1 MSKIEEIA
9 KKLDKFSLPQMDYEK
24 YFKSLETDNEKL
36 KLMSEFVDE
45 IEYALN
51 HKDEIKGDTTPF
63 GKLYDRFRFREGEVT
78 LWTGFNGHKKSMLL
92 GYVILHLLGQNRKCC
107 IASFE
112 MKPVATIF
120 RMVRQH
126 CGYSDIFDTEVVNL
140 INYAQAN
147 LYIFDHMG
155 GITPERLYGVIH
167 YAATQHGVKHFVVDS
182 LMRVVA
188 GEDKYNEQKDFV
200 VKLCDLAIQTNC
212 HIHLVHHV
220 KKGDENKPAGRY
232 DAKGSGAI
240 SDNVHNSLNVWSNKN
255 GLPDMP
261 QVILTCDK
269 QRSGSW
275 EGRLPLSF
283 CSDSLRFSE
292 EYNVKEVADDGRYGK
307 AE

>member
-1 MSKIEEIA
+1 MSRIEDIA
-9 KKLDKFSLPQMDYEK
+9 KKLSSFALPKMDYEK

-51 HKDEIKGDTTPF
+51 NKDEIKGDTTPF
-63 GKLYDRFRFREGEVT
+63 GKLHDRFRFREGEVT
-78 LWTGFNGHKKSMLL
+78 LWTGFNGHKKSMML
-92 GYVILHLLGQNRKCC
+92 GYVILHLLGQQRKCC
-107 IASFE
+107 VASFE

-120 RMVRQH
+120 RMVRQF
-126 CGYSDIFDTEVVNL
+126 CGYSEFFDEEVVNL
-140 INYAQAN
+140 INYAQGN
-147 LYIFDHMG
+147 FYLFDHMG

-167 YAATQHGVKHFVVDS
+167 YAATKHGVKHFVVDS

-255 GLPDMP
+255 GVEGMP

-275 EGRLPLSF
+275 EGRLPLTF
-283 CSDSLRFSE
+283 CAESLRFSE
-292 EYNVKEVADDGRYGK
+292 EFSMKEVQEDGRYEK
-307 AE
+307 AA

>member
-1 MSKIEEIA
+1 MKGIEEIA
-9 KKLDKFSLPQMDYEK
+9 KKLAQFSLPSMDYEK
-24 YFKSLETDNEKL
+24 YFKSLETDNDKL
-36 KLMSEFVDE
+36 KLISEFADE
-45 IEYALN
+45 LEYALN
-51 HKDEIKGDTTPF
+51 NKDEIKGDTTPF
-63 GKLYDRFRFREGEVT
+63 SKLYERFRFREGEVT
-78 LWTGFNGHKKSMLL
+78 LWTGFNGHKKSMML
-92 GYVILHLLGQNRKCC
+92 GYFILHLLGQNRKCC
-107 IASFE
+107 VASFE
-112 MKPVATIF
+112 MKAADTIF
-120 RMVRQH
+120 RMVKQH
-126 CGYSDIFDTEVVNL
+126 CGYSGYHDTEVVNL

-147 LYIFDHMG
+147 LYLFDHMG

-167 YAATQHGVKHFVVDS
+167 YAATKHGVKHFVIDS

-255 GLPDMP
+255 GIPDMP

-275 EGRLPLSF
+275 EGRLPLTF

-292 EYNVKEVADDGRYGK
+292 AYVAKDVHSNHYS
-307 AE
+307 EEL